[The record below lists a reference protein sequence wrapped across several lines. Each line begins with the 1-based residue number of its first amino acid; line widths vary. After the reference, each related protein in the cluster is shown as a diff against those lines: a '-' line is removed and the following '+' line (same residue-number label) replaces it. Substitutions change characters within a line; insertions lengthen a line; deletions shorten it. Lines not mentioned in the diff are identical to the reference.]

1 MNGKWFA
8 ALLFILL
15 WVCVIFSIF
24 SASAISAE
32 AGAKARAEG
41 RVVLYS
47 CPGRENVEPVVQ
59 EFERQHPGIKVQVSY
74 GKGSQLQEKIRSEAR
89 AGRPMTDVHSCGW
102 NGLYQFGL
110 EGYLEKYQSPQQN
123 YFDPATVDKSGLTL
137 SHSAH
142 IYGLVINTRWVG
154 AEESPRSWSE
164 LAIPSGKVSWRF
176 KIRAPAAVALA
187 GSFRC

>member
-47 CPGRENVEPVVQ
+47 YPGRENVEPVVK

-74 GKGSQLQEKIRSEAR
+74 GKGSQLQEAK
-89 AGRPMTDVHSCGW
+89 
-102 NGLYQFGL
+102 
-110 EGYLEKYQSPQQN
+110 
-123 YFDPATVDKSGLTL
+123 
-137 SHSAH
+137 
-142 IYGLVINTRWVG
+142 
-154 AEESPRSWSE
+154 
-164 LAIPSGKVSWRF
+164 
-176 KIRAPAAVALA
+176 RAPAGPRRMFIPVAGTDYTNSA
-187 GSFRC
+187 SKVI